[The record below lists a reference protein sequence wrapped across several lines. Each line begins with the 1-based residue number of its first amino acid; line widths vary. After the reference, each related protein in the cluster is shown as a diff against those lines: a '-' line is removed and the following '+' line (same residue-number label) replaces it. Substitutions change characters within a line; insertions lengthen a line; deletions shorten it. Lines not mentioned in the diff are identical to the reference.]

1 MLNKV
6 ITYVVIYVSKVSVEN
21 SETEAPYQE
30 GCFLIQAFSE
40 EEAQQK
46 VAKYIERY
54 ENNVSYKNVYGQT
67 VTWKLQELM
76 SVMGTLDQNLDF
88 DEEFVDIYARSFDDF
103 DSYYRLFEETKKP
116 KDTD

>member
-1 MLNKV
+1 MLNEI
-6 ITYVVIYVSKVSVEN
+6 ITYAVIYVSKVSVEN
-21 SETEAPYQE
+21 SEAEAPYQE

-54 ENNVSYKNVYGQT
+54 VNNVSYKNVYGQT
-67 VTWKLQELM
+67 VTWKLQELI
-76 SVMGTLDQNLDF
+76 SVMETIDRGLNF

-103 DSYYRLFEETKKP
+103 DSYYRLFEETKMP
-116 KDTD
+116 KDTN